1 MSTAEDASADD
12 AHSRAS
18 GLSRRQAAVDIV
30 AVIVL
35 VPLCALGA
43 GIVVGIFSSGMP
55 NLTVALFVQAL
66 LVLGGVY
73 LLLAGREQS
82 FAGIGLRAPQ
92 RRDLGRALIVL
103 LAGFGVNM
111 LLTLAIVVLSPAT
124 LEEHIEGLETIAFG
138 LTDDTPVAA
147 MLLLLLLVGFY
158 EEVVARGLLLTR
170 ARQLVGGFW
179 PPALIS
185 AALFALGHFYQGI
198 YGVVQTALFGLV
210 LAVFTLRWGTLWP
223 AILAHAAINMLSV
236 LQLGAMSGDQVAA
249 NGHTNAISGTPTIT
263 TTIDS
268 GSPSRQ

>member
-1 MSTAEDASADD
+1 VTEAGDAAADEG
-12 AHSRAS
+12 SS
-18 GLSRRQAAVDIV
+18 GRGHLSRREALLDIV
-30 AVIVL
+30 AVIVF
-35 VPLCALGA
+35 VPLCAIGA
-43 GIVVGIFSSGMP
+43 AILVGMVSSGTP

-73 LLLAGREQS
+73 LLLAAREQS
-82 FAGIGLRAPQ
+82 FEQIGLRAPQ
-92 RRDLGRALIVL
+92 RADVGRALIVL
-103 LAGFGVNM
+103 LAGFAVNI
-111 LLTLAIVVLSPAT
+111 LLTLAIVAFSPAT
-124 LEEHIEGLETIAFG
+124 LEEHIEGLETLALG
-138 LTDDTPVAA
+138 LTDDTPIGA

-236 LQLGAMSGDQVAA
+236 LQLGATG
-249 NGHTNAISGTPTIT
+249 GG
-263 TTIDS
+263 
-268 GSPSRQ
+268 